1 MTELRE
7 ADAAHDPLTQFE
19 LWYEEARAAVEH
31 PETMVSRRPRPTVC
45 RPCGP
50 CS

>member
-7 ADAAHDPLTQFE
+7 TDAAHDPLTQFE

-31 PETMVSRRPRPTVC
+31 PESMVVATATPDGAPSVRT
-45 RPCGP
+45 G
-50 CS
+50 